1 MLKEAQA
8 EERRRKRGKLRIF
21 LGYAAGVGK
30 TYAMLEATHEQ
41 LAVGRDVVVAYVET
55 HGRPETEALL
65 KGLPLIPRRK
75 IEYRGIT
82 LEELDLD
89 AVLARHPDLAII
101 DELAHTNAPE
111 SRHAKRYQDV
121 EELLAAGIS
130 VYTTLNVQH
139 IESLNDV
146 VVQITG
152 VTVRET
158 VPDHIVESAEE
169 TELVD
174 LSPEELLQRLQ
185 EGKVYV
191 PDQAAQAVQKFFRLG
206 NLTAL
211 REIALRY
218 LASHVDQ
225 EMRTYMGAHAIVGP
239 WPAGERVL
247 VCIDHHP
254 LAERLVRTGRR
265 LAAGL
270 DAEWIVLH
278 VQTPEDRNL
287 DEVAQDRIRHAL
299 LLAEQL
305 GAKTVTLT
313 GTSASEEIIRYARAQ
328 NITKILVGASH
339 HPRWLE
345 LLRGSVVDRVIHAS
359 GDVDVYVIR
368 GPAETPHAVPRIPR
382 MNEPSSYVPYIYSS
396 AIVGVVTVISEL
408 LRNLLALQ
416 DLTGFYLLAVVIVA
430 LQWGRGPAMWT
441 ATLSVVAFDLVF
453 GQYLL
458 TFAGFLVVGLIIG
471 TLAGRA
477 KEAAGHVRRR
487 EAHTAA
493 LYALSNDLAMA
504 KDVNG
509 IVEAVTRHVAS
520 TFSRDAA
527 VLLPEGGRLAPKSP
541 ASFPLDENE
550 LAVATYAFEH
560 GEPAGYGTDTLPG
573 ARARYLPLKTAQKTV
588 GVLAVK
594 PANRA
599 GALPLEQRQLLQAFA
614 SQAAN
619 AIERANLADVA
630 RRLDVLG
637 EREKLQGALLN
648 SISHDLRTP
657 LASITGVLTT
667 LAESSAVLDDG
678 TRRELLETAWEQAD
692 HLNRLVGNLV
702 EMTQLEGGAVKLR
715 LQPTDIED
723 FVGAVLTQASESLR
737 HRPVKVEIAP
747 DLPSVPMD
755 FVLMTRVLANLIDN
769 AVKYTPPMTP
779 IEIIAKIVDSE
790 LQIQVADRGP
800 GIPDR
805 ELARVFEKFYRIRH
819 PGGAGGVGLGLAI
832 SAGIVE
838 LHGGRIW
845 AENRN
850 GGGTAITF
858 ALPLEP
864 RKVPAAAEDGYERV
878 GAARPGSG

>member
-1 MLKEAQA
+1 
-8 EERRRKRGKLRIF
+8 
-21 LGYAAGVGK
+21 
-30 TYAMLEATHEQ
+30 MLEATREA
-41 LAVGRDVVVAYVET
+41 LAVGRDVVIAYVET
-55 HGRPETEALL
+55 HGRPETEVLL
-65 KGLPLIPRRK
+65 SGLPIHPRRK

-89 AVLARHPDLAII
+89 GVLERHPDLAII
-101 DELAHTNAPE
+101 DELAHTNVPGC
-111 SRHAKRYQDV
+111 RHAKRYQDV
-121 EELLAAGIS
+121 EEILAAGIN

-146 VVQITG
+146 VAQITG

-158 VPDHIVESAEE
+158 IPDRIVESAEE

-174 LSPEELLQRLQ
+174 LSPEELIQRLH

-191 PDQAAQAVQKFFRLG
+191 PDQAAHAVEKFFRLG

-211 REIALRY
+211 REMALRY

-225 EMRTYMGAHAIVGP
+225 EMRTYMGAHAIAGP

-247 VCIDHHP
+247 VCIDHHL

-265 LAAGL
+265 LATGL

-278 VQTPEDRNL
+278 VETPEDRNL
-287 DEVAQDRIRHAL
+287 DDDAQGRLRHAL
-299 LLAEQL
+299 LLAEEL
-305 GAKTVTLT
+305 GARTVTLT
-313 GTSASEEIIRYARAQ
+313 GTSAAEEIIRYARAQ
-328 NITKILVGASH
+328 NVTKILVGTSH
-339 HPRWLE
+339 HPRWQE
-345 LLRGSVVDRVIHAS
+345 ILRGSVVDRIIRAS
-359 GDVDVYVIR
+359 GEVDVYVIR
-368 GPAETPHAVPRIPR
+368 SPAGPAQAFPRAVRVSGLDI
-382 MNEPSSYVPYIYSS
+382 YGPYLYS
-396 AIVGVVTVISEL
+396 AVIVGIVTVINGVV
-408 LRNLLALQ
+408 RNLLTLPEGTM
-416 DLTGFYLLAVVIVA
+416 LYLFAVVLVA
-430 LQWGRGPAMWT
+430 LQWGRRPAIWT
-441 ATLSVVAFDLVF
+441 AILSIVGFDIVF
-453 GQYLL
+453 GPFLL
-458 TFAGFLVVGLIIG
+458 TFAGFLVMGMVIG

-477 KEAAGHVRRR
+477 KEVAEHLRRR
-487 EAHTAA
+487 EAYTTA
-493 LYALSNDLAMA
+493 LLALSNDLAAA
-504 KDVNG
+504 KNVNG
-509 IVEAVTRHVAS
+509 IIEAITRHVAS
-520 TFSRDAA
+520 TFSRESA
-527 VLLPEGGRLAPKSP
+527 VLLPEEGRLVPKSHAP
-541 ASFPLDENE
+541 FPLAENE

-573 ARARYLPLKTAQKTV
+573 ARARYIPLKTAQKTV
-588 GVLAVK
+588 GVLAVRR
-594 PANRA
+594 PTRA
-599 GALPLEQRQLLQAFA
+599 SPLTLEQRHLLQAFA

-667 LAESSAVLDDG
+667 LAGSSAVLDESQ
-678 TRRELLETAWEQAD
+678 RRELLETAWEQAD

-723 FVGAVLTQASESLR
+723 LVGAVLTQAGESLR
-737 HRPVKVEIAP
+737 RRPVKVEIPP
-747 DLPSVPMD
+747 DLPHVPMD

-769 AVKYTPPMTP
+769 AVKYTPPITP
-779 IEIIAKIVDSE
+779 IEISAKVVGSE
-790 LQIQVADRGP
+790 VQIQVADRGP
-800 GIPDR
+800 GIPARDL
-805 ELARVFEKFYRIRH
+805 ERVFEKFYRIRQ

-845 AENRN
+845 AENRD
-850 GGGTAITF
+850 GGGTAINF
-858 ALPLEP
+858 ALPLEQ
-864 RKVPAAAEDGYERV
+864 RKAPDMGKDEYERV
-878 GAARPGSG
+878 GVPRTGGV